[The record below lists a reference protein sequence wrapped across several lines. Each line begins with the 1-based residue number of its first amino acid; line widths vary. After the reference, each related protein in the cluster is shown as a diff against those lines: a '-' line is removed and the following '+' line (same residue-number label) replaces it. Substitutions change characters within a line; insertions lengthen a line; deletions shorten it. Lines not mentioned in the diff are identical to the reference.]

1 LTERDDREANMDDDT
16 YVIED
21 SGETLASFDLE
32 AEEKAAHTSE
42 EATGIAPVPES
53 AQMEELRRENQE
65 LRDRLLRSR
74 ADIDNFRKRTERE
87 KQDFFRYALAD
98 IMRELLPV
106 LDNFER
112 ALAANAQSA
121 QDILVGVDL
130 IYKQLFDILTKVGL
144 RVVDQEGVP
153 FDPSVHE
160 AVARDD
166 ESPFPAH
173 SVAAVL
179 QKGYLLNERLVRP
192 AMVKVSTGSAAAP
205 GASPDAP
212 GDGDD
217 AREADTEG

>member
-1 LTERDDREANMDDDT
+1 MTERDDLEKNVDDDT

-21 SGETLASFDLE
+21 SGETLESFDLD
-32 AEEKAAHTSE
+32 AEQRAA
-42 EATGIAPVPES
+42 EATGIAPVAES
-53 AQMEELRRENQE
+53 AQVEELRRENHE

-87 KQDFFRYALAD
+87 KQDFYRYALAD

-112 ALAANAQSA
+112 ALAASAQSA

-130 IYKQLFDILTKVGL
+130 IYKQFSDVLSKAGL
-144 RVVDQEGVP
+144 RAVDAAGVP

-166 ESPFPAH
+166 ESPLPAH
-173 SVAAVL
+173 AVTTIL
-179 QKGYLLNERLVRP
+179 QKGYMLNERLVRP
-192 AMVKVSTGSAAAP
+192 AMVRVSSGSVAQADMPPTGE
-205 GASPDAP
+205 G
-212 GDGDD
+212 GDGSGS
-217 AREADTEG
+217 EG